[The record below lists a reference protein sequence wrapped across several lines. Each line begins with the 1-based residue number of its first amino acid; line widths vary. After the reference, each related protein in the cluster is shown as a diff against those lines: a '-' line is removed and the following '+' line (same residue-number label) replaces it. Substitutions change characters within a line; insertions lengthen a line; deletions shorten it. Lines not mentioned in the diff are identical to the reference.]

1 MASSDH
7 RLTIGYTYYEDP
19 DLLQEQIELW
29 KLYPSLVE
37 IIVVDDG
44 SSVFPAENFLKD
56 LKILPTL
63 KLFKVNE
70 NLGFNSHGCRN
81 LIATVASSDYILFL
95 DLDCHLNPNDVGYL
109 RTVSYNK
116 NSLYK
121 LASFSKKTGSFN
133 EEGHVNVFIV
143 NKEKY
148 WEAGGYD
155 ESFTGYHYGDREF
168 MNRLFPLVDIR
179 SLHPLSCT
187 IVRGKRTVIIDENI
201 TKTDYDNYANI
212 MIAPIKKLKYA
223 EMQGTVKTKLNFSYT
238 QVL

>member
-1 MASSDH
+1 MASSEY

-19 DLLQEQIELW
+19 ELLQEQIKLW
-29 KLYPSLVE
+29 KQYPSLIE

-44 SSVFPAENFLKD
+44 SSVFPAEDFLKD

-63 KLFKVNE
+63 KLYKVNE

-81 LIATVASSDYILFL
+81 LIATVASSDYVLFL

-109 RTVSYNK
+109 RTVSYNE
-116 NSLYK
+116 NSLYR
-121 LASFSKKTGSFN
+121 LASYSKISGNYHKD
-133 EEGHVNVFIV
+133 GHVNVFIV
-143 NKEKY
+143 NKNTF
-148 WEAGGYD
+148 WQAGGYD
-155 ESFTGYHYGDREF
+155 ESFTGYHHGDREF
-168 MNRLFPLVDIR
+168 LSRLSPLIDVK

-187 IVRGKRTVIIDENI
+187 IVRGKRSVIIDENV

-212 MIAPIKKLKYA
+212 MIAPVKEKTYA
-223 EMQGTVKTKLNFSYT
+223 QMKGTVKTKLNFSYT